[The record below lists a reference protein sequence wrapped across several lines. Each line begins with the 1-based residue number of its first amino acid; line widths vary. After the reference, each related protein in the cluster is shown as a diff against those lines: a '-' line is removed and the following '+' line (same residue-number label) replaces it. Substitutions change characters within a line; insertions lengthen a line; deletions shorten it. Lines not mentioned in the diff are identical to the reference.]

1 MSAFDNVAAR
11 LKEHLPFKKDSDPPQ
26 IITAWADQAKA
37 LNKMA
42 ADLNDVRARVAK
54 LEDTSPTPT
63 PEPTPEPEPI
73 PEPTPTP
80 KYAPRAYN
88 STSSADARFCCTEQ
102 YGCRREGSGW
112 VDTMGIHYDEG
123 MRDLG
128 GRSKN
133 IVPELKGANSM
144 DGREP
149 CDEYVGPTGRT
160 IGGSAGYPA
169 ASFER

>member
-11 LKEHLPFKKDSDPPQ
+11 LKEHLPFKKDTTTP
-26 IITAWADQAKA
+26 ITAWADQAKA
-37 LNKMA
+37 LNKLA
-42 ADLNDVRARVAK
+42 ADVNGLMVRVAK
-54 LEDTSPTPT
+54 LEGSPTPT
-63 PEPTPEPEPI
+63 PEPEPT
-73 PEPTPTP
+73 PEPTPQP

-88 STSSADARFCCTEQ
+88 STPSADARFCMSSQ
-102 YGCRREGSGW
+102 YGVQRVGGGY
-112 VDTMGIHYDEG
+112 VDARGVNYDESG
-123 MRDLG
+123 RDLG

-169 ASFER
+169 ASFEA

>member
-11 LKEHLPFKKDSDPPQ
+11 LKEHLPFKKDTTTP
-26 IITAWADQAKA
+26 ITAWADQAKA

-42 ADLNDVRARVAK
+42 ADVDRLMVRVGK
-54 LEDTSPTPT
+54 LEGTTPT
-63 PEPTPEPEPI
+63 PEPTPEPEP
-73 PEPTPTP
+73 TPVV

-88 STSSADARFCCTEQ
+88 STPSADARFCMLTK
-102 YGCRREGSGW
+102 YGVVKEGSGY
-112 VDTMGIHYDEG
+112 VDSKGVHYDEAG
-123 MRDLG
+123 RDLG

-133 IVPELKGANSM
+133 QVPELKGANSM

-169 ASFER
+169 ASFEQ

>member
-26 IITAWADQAKA
+26 PITAWADQAKA
-37 LNKMA
+37 LNRMA

-54 LEDTSPTPT
+54 LEGTT
-63 PEPTPEPEPI
+63 PTPEPEPE
-73 PEPTPTP
+73 PEPEPIP
-80 KYAPRAYN
+80 PQKYAPRAYN
-88 STSSADARFCCTEQ
+88 STPSADARFCMSTQ
-102 YGCRREGSGW
+102 YGVARDGNGY
-112 VDTMGIHYDEG
+112 VDSMGVRYDEAG
-123 MRDLG
+123 RDLG